1 MTALKRFIYLSLCVG
16 LMSVSKAQGADPALP
31 ISRDQIQLSFAPV
44 VKKVSPSVV
53 NIYASRLV
61 NPQTISPFLD
71 DPFFKHFFGDGIPLG
86 APHARVQSS
95 LGSGV
100 LVRADGVVITN
111 DHVIKQAKQIKVV
124 LSDGREFE
132 ADVVVR
138 DVRTDLAALKLKT
151 KDKNLPFLELRDAD
165 GLQVGDIVLAVGN
178 PFGFGQT
185 VTMGIVSGLARTEV
199 GIKDFRSFIQTDAAV
214 NPGNSGGP
222 LITLDGRVVGINTAI
237 FSNTGA
243 SIGISFAIPSN
254 LVVPVLVGVDHGGRI
269 IRPWVG
275 MSMQNVTPGIAQAVG
290 LGNSQA
296 IIVTK
301 IYKNTPAERAGLK
314 EGDIILKIDGHP
326 IINESAYRFRIATAK
341 PQQTTQFT
349 LWRDKSEQTIA
360 VTLESPPDTP
370 NNKPV
375 EISGRNP
382 LAGALVM
389 TLSPAVASDLGIS
402 YEETGGVVIIQIEP
416 DTFAAESGLLPGD
429 IILGINGQALENVD
443 QLLKNLTRTRKGW
456 EIKFKRGNKI
466 FIQSW

>member
-1 MTALKRFIYLSLCVG
+1 MRKFIYLG
-16 LMSVSKAQGADPALP
+16 LLASMINPLQTQASDPLQP
-31 ISRDQIQLSFAPV
+31 ISKQQLQLSFAPV

-71 DPFFKHFFGDGIPLG
+71 DPFFKHFFGDGAPSS

-132 ADVVVR
+132 AEVIVR

-151 KDKNLPFLELRDAD
+151 EDKNLPFLELRDAD
-165 GLQVGDIVLAVGN
+165 ELQVGDIVLAVGN

-185 VTMGIVSGLARTEV
+185 VTMGIISGLARTEV
-199 GIKDFRSFIQTDAAV
+199 GIKDFRSLIQTDAAV

-254 LVVPVLVGVDHGGRI
+254 LVVPVLVGVDHGGKI

-275 MSMQNVTPGIAQAVG
+275 ISMQNVTYDIAQAVG
-290 LGNSQA
+290 LDHPHA

-301 IYKNTPAERAGLK
+301 IYKNTPAERAGLR

-326 IINESAYRFRIATAK
+326 IVNESAYRFRVATAK
-341 PQQTTQFT
+341 SEKATQFT
-349 LWRDKSEQTIA
+349 LWRNKSEQTISIA
-360 VTLESPPDTP
+360 LEVPPDTP
-370 NNKPV
+370 NNKPI

-382 LAGALVM
+382 LSGALIM

-402 YEETGGVVIIQIEP
+402 YEETGGVVVIQVQP
-416 DTFAAESGLLPGD
+416 DTFSSQSGLLPGD
-429 IILGINGQALENVD
+429 IILGINNQLVENVD
-443 QLLKNLTRTRKGW
+443 QLLKNLTRSRKGW